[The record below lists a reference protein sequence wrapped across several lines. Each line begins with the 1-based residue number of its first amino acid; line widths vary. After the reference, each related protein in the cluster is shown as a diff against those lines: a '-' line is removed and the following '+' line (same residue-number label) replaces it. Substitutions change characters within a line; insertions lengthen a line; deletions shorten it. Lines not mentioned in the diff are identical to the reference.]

1 MKLKKTLGCNGIVAV
16 GPLGKKVSGGKW
28 ELQSTDFQA
37 STEHVCANVSSRLG
51 APLGQ
56 EQVVELD
63 DDIGKVGE
71 LHEVRGD
78 DVDPVH
84 PGPLSLDPGDDG
96 WQVPGAAR
104 EDKSENI
111 PATQLL
117 ALKEKT
123 SCFKL

>member
-1 MKLKKTLGCNGIVAV
+1 MGTTVYRFPSFHRTRLCK
-16 GPLGKKVSGGKW
+16 
-28 ELQSTDFQA
+28 
-37 STEHVCANVSSRLG
+37 HVSSRLG
-51 APLGQ
+51 ALLGQ
-56 EQVVELD
+56 KQVVELD

-84 PGPLSLDPGDDG
+84 PRPLSLDPGNDG

-104 EDKSENI
+104 EDKSENT
-111 PATQLL
+111 PVTQLL

-123 SCFKL
+123 TCPVPGFQKP